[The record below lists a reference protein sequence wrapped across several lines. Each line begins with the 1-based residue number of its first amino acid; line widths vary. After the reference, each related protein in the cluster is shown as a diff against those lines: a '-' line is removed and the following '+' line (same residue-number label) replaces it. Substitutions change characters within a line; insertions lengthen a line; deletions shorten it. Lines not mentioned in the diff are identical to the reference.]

1 MIITVYSF
9 FHICTK
15 FFGIISPNE
24 DKREMSET
32 TEINPKLLW
41 DRAKSIYLSTLQSQ
55 QEKEQVER
63 YLSMITGVTCNEN
76 NFVIKTSNAY
86 AADFL
91 KTGYSGKFKSC
102 LNLAGGD
109 ADLTLEFV
117 FDKNAQRPSMAIPS
131 YQSLDSSTAQ
141 RKISAFSSTTPL
153 NEEYT
158 FDEFV
163 RGPSNSWALAAAQG
177 VVANPGKSGYNPLF
191 IHGGTGLG
199 KTHLMQAIGNEL
211 RRKNPELAI
220 CYLTAET
227 FLNEYVNALKNSQIE
242 SFRNRYRTIDL
253 LMVDDVQFL
262 QKGKQFQDEFFNTF
276 NALQQARKQIVM
288 TSDVAPKNLPSL
300 EERLISRFEGG
311 MVQEIES
318 PNYETRLAILKK
330 KSEGMVPEIPDNA
343 LEYIADS
350 IKSHVRAME
359 GALRKVSI
367 FRTMEPAA
375 RLTNDIL
382 SHLLSDYIEKEKN
395 LRKLTIEEIQQTVA
409 KKYSVEVSQI
419 LSEER
424 TQSLVTP
431 RQLAMYIARKF
442 TMKGLKEI
450 AQQFKKTHSTVIHGV
465 KNIEKMLDVDD
476 DLKSNLEEI
485 LSEFGYKLSDKY

>member
-1 MIITVYSF
+1 M
-9 FHICTK
+9 
-15 FFGIISPNE
+15 NE
-24 DKREMSET
+24 TIDIDSKR
-32 TEINPKLLW
+32 LW
-41 DRAKSIYLSTLQSQ
+41 ERAKSFYLQTLQSA

-63 YLSMITGVTCNEN
+63 YLSMITAVTCSDNH
-76 NFVIKTSNAY
+76 FVILTSNAY

-91 KTGYSGKFKSC
+91 KSEYADKLKMC
-102 LNLAGGD
+102 LDLSAGHSN
-109 ADLTLEFV
+109 LTLEFK
-117 FDKNAQRPSMAIPS
+117 FDENVRRPAVVVPTPNFVTGGAAQKRM
-131 YQSLDSSTAQ
+131 
-141 RKISAFSSTTPL
+141 SAFSSTMPL

-211 RRKNPELAI
+211 RRKNPEMAI

-227 FLNEYVNALKNSQIE
+227 FLNEYVNSLQNGQIE
-242 SFRNRYRTIDL
+242 SFRNRYRTIDM

-262 QKGKQFQDEFFNTF
+262 QKGKQFQEEFFNTF
-276 NALQQARKQIVM
+276 NALQQAHKQIVM
-288 TSDVAPKNLPSL
+288 TSDVAPKNLPSI

-330 KSEGMVPEIPDNA
+330 KSEGMVPDIPDNA

-367 FRTMEPAA
+367 FRTMDPSSK
-375 RLTNDIL
+375 LTNEIL
-382 SHLLSDYIEKEKN
+382 SRLLSDFIEKEKN

-424 TQSLVTP
+424 TQTLVTP

-442 TMKGLKEI
+442 SMKGLKEI
-450 AQQFKKTHSTVIHGV
+450 AQQFRKTHSTVIHGV

-476 DLKSNLEEI
+476 ELKSNLEEI
-485 LSEFGYKLSDKY
+485 LAEFGYRLSDKY